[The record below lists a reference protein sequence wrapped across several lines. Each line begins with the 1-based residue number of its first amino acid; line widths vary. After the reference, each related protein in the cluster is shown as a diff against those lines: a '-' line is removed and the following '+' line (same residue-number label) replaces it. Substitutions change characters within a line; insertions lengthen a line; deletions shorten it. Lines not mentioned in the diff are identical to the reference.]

1 MVVLVEASPRGGAG
15 DHPASCELDAGGDVG
30 SGGRQ
35 YAAVVVGGTFDRLHQ
50 GHHLF
55 LKAAAEFARE
65 RIVIGICDGPML
77 AKKQASICTAKFL
90 PLLLLLLSNLKLI
103 HQLIMQLLKH

>member
-55 LKAAAEFARE
+55 LKVKL
-65 RIVIGICDGPML
+65 IN
-77 AKKQASICTAKFL
+77 QQ
-90 PLLLLLLSNLKLI
+90 LLSSSPLEIVLNSTNGVLLI
-103 HQLIMQLLKH
+103 GLIRKA